1 MRVNLNADMGESFG
15 MYRMGDDD
23 GLLSIVGSANV
34 ACGFH
39 GGDPMVMRRTIALA
53 RENGVSI
60 GAHPSFPDL
69 VGFGRRFM
77 AMAPKD
83 LEATLLYQL
92 AALEGMARVEEHA
105 MTHVKPHGALNNAAC
120 EDADLAGVIARSVAL
135 FDKELILL
143 APALSELEKAGRA
156 AGLKVGI
163 EVFADRA
170 YTESGSLVPRSQP
183 DAMVE
188 GGEASLAHVTAML
201 DAGGLVTRAGKVLP
215 TEIHSICVHGDGVHA
230 VAAARALRNG
240 LKARGATLAPL
251 DRILA

>member
-1 MRVNLNADMGESFG
+1 MQVNLNADMGESFG
-15 MYRMGDDD
+15 MYCMGDDEA
-23 GLLSIVGSANV
+23 LLSIVGTANV

-39 GGDPMVMRRTIALA
+39 GGDPTVMRGTIALA
-53 RENGVSI
+53 RDNGVSI

-69 VGFGRRFM
+69 AGFGRRFM

-83 LEATLLYQL
+83 LEAALLYQL
-92 AALEGMARVEEHA
+92 AALEGVARVEDHA

-120 EDADLAGVIARSVAL
+120 EDAELAGLIARTVAL
-135 FDKELILL
+135 FGKDLILL
-143 APALSELEKAGRA
+143 APALSELEKAGRE
-156 AGLKVGI
+156 AGLRVGI

-170 YTESGSLVPRSQP
+170 YTETGSLVPRSQP
-183 DAMVE
+183 GAMVE
-188 GGEASLAHVTAML
+188 GAEASLSHVTAML
-201 DAGGLVTRAGKVLP
+201 DAGGLVTRDGKVLP
-215 TEIHSICVHGDGVHA
+215 TEIHSVCVHGDGAHA